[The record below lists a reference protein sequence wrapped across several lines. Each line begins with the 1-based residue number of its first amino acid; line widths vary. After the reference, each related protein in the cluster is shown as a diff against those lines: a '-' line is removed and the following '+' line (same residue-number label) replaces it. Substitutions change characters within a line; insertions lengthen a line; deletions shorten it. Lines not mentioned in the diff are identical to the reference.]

1 MPRISSMY
9 ATFFYKRIFPFLWFG
24 ILLLIIAFGLLSLW
38 RGGQAV
44 NIPFLIVPVL
54 MGVFGYRFMQ
64 KMVFCL
70 VDEVLDA
77 GDALVVR
84 NDGQE
89 ERIALSDI
97 KNVNYSPYM
106 SPPQVT
112 LSLRRHTVFGD
123 TVVFCGPVS
132 LVPMSSSPVINDLID
147 RVDSARRRR

>member
-1 MPRISSMY
+1 LGVSAHRC
-9 ATFFYKRIFPFLWFG
+9 
-24 ILLLIIAFGLLSLW
+24 FGLLSPS
-38 RGGQAV
+38 RDSQAS
-44 NIPFLIVPVL
+44 NIPFLIVPAL
-54 MGVFGYRFMQ
+54 MGVFGYRFMK

-84 NDGQE
+84 NGGQE
-89 ERIALSDI
+89 ERISLSDI

-132 LVPMSSSPVINDLID
+132 IVPISSSPVINALID
-147 RVDSARRRR
+147 RIDSAHRKR